1 MAQPIQVSQ
10 TAPPN
15 LFTESTINLKEQVL
29 SEALQQTRECS
40 QLAHDS
46 SRLALV
52 VSTASAFIM
61 LVGVGLLMANRT
73 SEGTITTASGLVS
86 GASILQLSKEAS
98 DRRQEAN
105 ERLDKLI
112 GTLEQHR

>member
-10 TAPPN
+10 PILSNSSAEPAT
-15 LFTESTINLKEQVL
+15 NLKNQVL

-46 SRLALV
+46 FRLALV
-52 VSTASAFIM
+52 VSTVSAFIM
-61 LVGVGLLMANRT
+61 LVGVGLLMANHT
-73 SEGTITTASGLVS
+73 SEGTVTTAGGLVS
-86 GASILQLSKEAS
+86 GVGILQLSKEAS

-105 ERLDKLI
+105 ERLDKLTE
-112 GTLEQHR
+112 TLKASS